1 MLRAA
6 RPDHLWVV
14 AVASKE
20 RRNPPLIFGLLRMRC
35 QRPCGYGADSG
46 DEFSTLH
53 CLTQATRQGIV
64 AGPTG
69 RRYAG
74 PSK

>member
-35 QRPCGYGADSG
+35 QRPCVYGADSG

>member
-1 MLRAA
+1 
-6 RPDHLWVV
+6 
-14 AVASKE
+14 
-20 RRNPPLIFGLLRMRC
+20 MRC